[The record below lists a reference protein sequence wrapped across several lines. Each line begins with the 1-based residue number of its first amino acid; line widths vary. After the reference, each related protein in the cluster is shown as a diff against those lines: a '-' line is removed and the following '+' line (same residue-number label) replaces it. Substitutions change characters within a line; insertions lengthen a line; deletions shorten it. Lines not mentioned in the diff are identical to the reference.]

1 MELMI
6 DAIARKVGR
15 EPYEVRL
22 ENLVPPTAMPYTNIT
37 GKAFDSG
44 DYPESLRRAVESINL
59 KGIRER
65 QATNEKD
72 GRRIGIG
79 FCTFCEQGA
88 HGTSVYHA
96 WGVPMIPG
104 QEQAVARLTPDGSLE
119 LRIGAHSHGQS
130 METTLAQVAN
140 EILGIDPADVRLVHG
155 DTQYTPYSTGTW
167 GSRCAVMS
175 GGAVST
181 ACKALAERAAKIA
194 AHLMK
199 LDLKEVQIIDG
210 QAKGAA
216 SSISLAE
223 IAEAWYY
230 KPQILAADVDP
241 GGLEVTVGYRPK
253 IDTGTFSYA
262 SHAVVVAVDT
272 ELGHVEILDYVIV
285 EDGGTMINPM
295 VVDGQVFG
303 GAAQGI
309 GTALYEEMPFDSVG
323 QPLAS
328 TLADYLLP
336 GPTEIPAFRIE
347 HMETPSPNTEF
358 GVKGIGESGA
368 IGPPAAIANA
378 INDAL
383 APIGVEVLETPVTP
397 RRILAAIAE
406 AQAGAQS

>member
-1 MELMI
+1 
-6 DAIARKVGR
+6 
-15 EPYEVRL
+15 
-22 ENLVPPTAMPYTNIT
+22 
-37 GKAFDSG
+37 
-44 DYPESLRRAVESINL
+44 
-59 KGIRER
+59 
-65 QATNEKD
+65 
-72 GRRIGIG
+72 
-79 FCTFCEQGA
+79 
-88 HGTSVYHA
+88 
-96 WGVPMIPG
+96 
-104 QEQAVARLTPDGSLE
+104 
-119 LRIGAHSHGQS
+119 
-130 METTLAQVAN
+130 
-140 EILGIDPADVRLVHG
+140 
-155 DTQYTPYSTGTW
+155 
-167 GSRCAVMS
+167 
-175 GGAVST
+175 
-181 ACKALAERAAKIA
+181 
-194 AHLMK
+194 
-199 LDLKEVQIIDG
+199 
-210 QAKGAA
+210 
-216 SSISLAE
+216 LAE